1 MKPRRHLVKNAL
13 GHYYVRIYVPGDLQ
27 PLLRKKELR
36 RSLQMT
42 CEATAI
48 TKSAEKI
55 YVIKKYFQLL
65 REQCGMPIR
74 QDEWSLAS
82 QMIQVNG
89 YSKESAD
96 EKIAIESFKIDGT
109 LDDRKTLALMIGGD
123 EAKKLLEEAENDE
136 RSKKLVA
143 HMQTASAIRSENFIK
158 KQANIPLLSDYLRFY
173 LERKEDTGKVF
184 KGSTLRKYQNAVG
197 LFVDIF
203 GDKPVSRYTERDAHS
218 YRHALRLLPP
228 KFRLNEPWR
237 NMTIDQIV
245 ESDLVEETL
254 ATSTIS
260 GYLQCM
266 NSIFS
271 DLDKRRTLIDFN
283 IFKDIKVMVTIDS
296 RTKIF
301 MERLYPLH
309 HRHALMSG
317 KPGAA
322 IVTCAIPLG
331 HEGMPSACE
340 NGISAIQNYMLE
352 EGMNFIG
359 GISILGN
366 VPCVACKDQC
376 GVSTLKMLFGQD
388 ATPEN
393 VKINSIENNSQETTA
408 LEKLG
413 TDIVDA
419 YYH

>member
-1 MKPRRHLVKNAL
+1 MKVLGVSGSPIKDSNTDRAL
-13 GHYYVRIYVPGDLQ
+13 
-27 PLLRKKELR
+27 
-36 RSLQMT
+36 
-42 CEATAI
+42 
-48 TKSAEKI
+48 
-55 YVIKKYFQLL
+55 
-65 REQCGMPIR
+65 
-74 QDEWSLAS
+74 
-82 QMIQVNG
+82 
-89 YSKESAD
+89 
-96 EKIAIESFKIDGT
+96 KIALAATGV
-109 LDDRKTLALMIGGD
+109 KT
-123 EAKKLLEEAENDE
+123 E
-136 RSKKLVA
+136 
-143 HMQTASAIRSENFIK
+143 FIK
-158 KQANIPLLSDYLRFY
+158 LSEYNIQPCNACLGCRETNSCVQKDSGNLLMN
-173 LERKEDTGKVF
+173 KAF
-184 KGSTLRKYQNAVG
+184 KA
-197 LFVDIF
+197 
-203 GDKPVSRYTERDAHS
+203 DA
-218 YRHALRLLPP
+218 
-228 KFRLNEPWR
+228 
-237 NMTIDQIV
+237 
-245 ESDLVEETL
+245 
-254 ATSTIS
+254 
-260 GYLQCM
+260 
-266 NSIFS
+266 
-271 DLDKRRTLIDFN
+271 LIIAGF
-283 IFKDIKVMVTIDS
+283 TPYSSIDS

-340 NGISAIQNYMLE
+340 NGISAIQNYILE